1 MVHIGAT
8 SRGDSFPLSSTA
20 PRSHFIHS
28 PRPCNPEIHVIMCP
42 KPVWEKKCHID
53 GADQTVTLIAVKSST
68 NALNHSPVRLPAGLT
83 PPNRTIS
90 LLETKRVDQV
100 VNLKY
105 LCLLPKLQP
114 DISKRRNIRYH
125 QIRNTGGR
133 NQLSNKLGTTLSVGL
148 NPAVT
153 SVTRNRLYPT
163 SHLLHLQLFSHRLSP
178 RHAVAGLCM
187 CLVTFTEHLGLFWE
201 YFRFFLHLQTC
212 TRFSIQVIAAYPP
225 TASFRY
231 RISWV
236 TGCILHVLLHHHEPH
251 FMFIHSTLLYLSL
264 DGVIPEAF
272 IMYISYNIS
281 WVSPLEID
289 RLAIEF

>member
-125 QIRNTGGR
+125 QIRDTGGR

-178 RHAVAGLCM
+178 RHAVASLCM
-187 CLVTFTEHLGLFWE
+187 CLVTFTEHLGLFWGF
-201 YFRFFLHLQTC
+201 FRFFYICKHAHGFPSKLSQHIPQLL
-212 TRFSIQVIAAYPP
+212 RSVIASPGSPGAYY
-225 TASFRY
+225 TSSS
-231 RISWV
+231 IITSL
-236 TGCILHVLLHHHEPH
+236 ILCLFIVLYCTYH
-251 FMFIHSTLLYLSL
+251 
-264 DGVIPEAF
+264 
-272 IMYISYNIS
+272 
-281 WVSPLEID
+281 
-289 RLAIEF
+289 